1 MSKFAVISPTHI
13 PDKKEV
19 ADNISENKINLLL
32 ENASKQRWF
41 NEAHKEFLI
50 SICRKILSLSSHI
63 YLRVTNDG
71 ISCDTD
77 IGNPKKFLAV
87 QCGKNTF
94 AFWFFS
100 LKHKERICPECPGL
114 EYKGLR
120 RIEKS
125 KNILSVDDLRKYME
139 LIEKC
144 YILSVGQLGENY
156 VSANKILP
164 HRVNKFIAGKTKDKG
179 DSEIQPLIKREQLFY
194 LAKEDALG
202 WTADEEGFPE
212 GKQSFKRHL
221 VRERNPKLKKLV
233 KEKMLKERGKLQCE
247 ICTFVF
253 QEQYG
258 KVGAGYIEIHHTVPV
273 SEFKKEE
280 VVKPSDIT
288 LVCSNCHSMLH
299 RKRPWLEINELKRLL
314 MPKKDKL

>member
-1 MSKFAVISPTHI
+1 MPN
-13 PDKKEV
+13 KKEV

-32 ENASKQRWF
+32 ENAPKQRWF
-41 NEAHKEFLI
+41 NKAHKEFLI
-50 SICRKILSLSSHI
+50 LICRKILSLSPHI
-63 YLRVTNDG
+63 GLEATTRG
-71 ISCDTD
+71 ISYVTD
-77 IGNPKKFLAV
+77 IGDPRKFLAV
-87 QCGKNTF
+87 QCGKTF
-94 AFWFFS
+94 VFWFFS
-100 LKHKERICPECPGL
+100 LEHKERIFPEGP
-114 EYKGLR
+114 EPEIKDLR
-120 RIEKS
+120 KIEKS
-125 KNILSVDDLRKYME
+125 KKILPGDNLIKIME
-139 LIEKC
+139 LVEKC
-144 YILSVGQLGENY
+144 YRLSVGQLGETNIF
-156 VSANKILP
+156 ANKALP
-164 HRVNKFIAGKTKDKG
+164 YRVKKFITGKTEDNG

-194 LAKEDALG
+194 FAKEDALG

-221 VRERNPKLKKLV
+221 VRERNPKLKKLA

-258 KVGAGYIEIHHTVPV
+258 KVGADYIEIHHTVPV